1 MISEVKTMSVG
12 DRIKYY
18 REMRNMTQPELGAR
32 AGVGFSAVSKYE
44 RGTVTNI
51 PIERLQKIAD
61 ALDVTPGI
69 LLGIEADLIDP
80 TETDTQKEIV
90 SLLPLLPEDRQD
102 LILQLIKVLI

>member
-1 MISEVKTMSVG
+1 MKVG

-18 REMRNMTQPELGAR
+18 REAKRMTQPELGDR

-61 ALDVTPGI
+61 ALDVTTGV
-69 LLGIEADLIDP
+69 LLGIEPDLINTVKTP
-80 TETDTQKEIV
+80 AQKEIED
-90 SLLPLLPEDRQD
+90 LLPYLSEEQQEI
-102 LILQLIKVLI
+102 ILSVIKEFR